1 METEQF
7 EFSEDPK
14 EIFSELV
21 KKALKGKQSD
31 FEFIRT
37 YEACKV
43 ARLYKISVKR
53 VSKTFKTL
61 YKKLMKTYAKDI
73 MTDEQKL
80 EMLMSMKQFE
90 ICYEYYKKEYELA
103 KDMLSEYRAYLSSG
117 HIFDQLVLNDIRSED
132 DCVDYRELPWTIFQK
147 NYKKLFTI
155 N

>member
-14 EIFSELV
+14 EIFEELV

-37 YEACKV
+37 YEMCKV
-43 ARLYKISVKR
+43 ARYYKISVKR
-53 VSKTFKTL
+53 VYKTFKTL

-73 MTDEQKL
+73 LTGEQKL

-90 ICYEYYKKEYELA
+90 ICYDYYKKEYELA

-117 HIFDQLVLNDIRSED
+117 HIFDQLVMNSVRPD
-132 DCVDYRELPWTIFQK
+132 DECVDYREVPWTIF
-147 NYKKLFTI
+147 
-155 N
+155 

>member
-37 YEACKV
+37 YETCKV
-43 ARLYKISVKR
+43 ARYYRISVKR
-53 VSKTFKTL
+53 VSKVFKTL

-90 ICYEYYKKEYELA
+90 ICYRYYEKEREIA
-103 KDMLSEYRAYLSSG
+103 KDMLDEYYAYLTNG
-117 HIFDQLVLNDIRSED
+117 HMFDQLIMNGVRSDD
-132 DCVDYRELPWTIFQK
+132 DCVDYRKLPWKIF
-147 NYKKLFTI
+147 
-155 N
+155 

>member
-1 METEQF
+1 METDQIEL
-7 EFSEDPK
+7 SEDPK
-14 EIFSELV
+14 EIFGELV

-37 YEACKV
+37 YEACKT

-53 VSKTFKTL
+53 VFKAFKTL

-73 MTDEQKL
+73 MVDEQKL

-90 ICYEYYKKEYELA
+90 ICYNYYKKECEIA

-117 HIFDQLVLNDIRSED
+117 HIFDQLVLNSVRPD
-132 DCVDYRELPWTIFQK
+132 DECVDYRELP
-147 NYKKLFTI
+147 
-155 N
+155 

>member
-14 EIFSELV
+14 KVFEELV

-31 FEFIRT
+31 FEFIKT
-37 YEACKV
+37 YEMCKV
-43 ARLYKISVKR
+43 ARYYKISVKK
-53 VSKTFKTL
+53 VYKTFKTL

-73 MTDEQKL
+73 LTGEQKL

-90 ICYEYYKKEYELA
+90 ICYNYYKKEYELA

-117 HIFDQLVLNDIRSED
+117 HIFDQLVLNDIRSD
-132 DCVDYRELPWTIFQK
+132 DECVDYRELPWTIF
-147 NYKKLFTI
+147 
-155 N
+155 

>member
-37 YEACKV
+37 YETCKV
-43 ARLYKISVKR
+43 ARYYKIGVKR
-53 VSKTFKTL
+53 VYKTFKTL

-73 MTDEQKL
+73 MADEQKL

-90 ICYEYYKKEYELA
+90 ICYDYYKKEYELA
-103 KDMLSEYRAYLSSG
+103 KDMLQEYRTYVSSG
-117 HIFDQLVLNDIRSED
+117 HIFDQLVLNCVRPDGE
-132 DCVDYRELPWTIFQK
+132 CVDYRDRKLPWIIF
-147 NYKKLFTI
+147 
-155 N
+155 

>member
-1 METEQF
+1 METDQF

-14 EIFSELV
+14 KVFEELV

-37 YEACKV
+37 YEMCKV
-43 ARLYKISVKR
+43 ARYYKISVKK
-53 VSKTFKTL
+53 VSKVFKTL

-73 MTDEQKL
+73 LTGEQKL

-90 ICYEYYKKEYELA
+90 ICYDYYKKEYELA

-117 HIFDQLVLNDIRSED
+117 HIFDQLVLNSVRSD
-132 DCVDYRELPWTIFQK
+132 DECVDYRELPWTIF
-147 NYKKLFTI
+147 
-155 N
+155 

>member
-1 METEQF
+1 METDQI

-14 EIFSELV
+14 EFFNELV

-37 YEACKV
+37 YEMCKV
-43 ARLYKISVKR
+43 ARYYKISVKK
-53 VSKTFKTL
+53 VSKVFKTI

-73 MTDEQKL
+73 LTGEQKL

-90 ICYEYYKKEYELA
+90 ICYNYYKKEYELA

-117 HIFDQLVLNDIRSED
+117 HIFDQLVLNDIRPD
-132 DCVDYRELPWTIFQK
+132 DECVDYRELPWTIF
-147 NYKKLFTI
+147 
-155 N
+155 

>member
-7 EFSEDPK
+7 ESMEDQEK
-14 EIFSELV
+14 FFEAVV
-21 KKALKGKQSD
+21 KKALSGKHSG

-37 YEACKV
+37 YEACET

-53 VSKTFKTL
+53 LSKVFKNL
-61 YKKLMKTYAKDI
+61 YKELMKTYAKDI

-90 ICYEYYKKEYELA
+90 ICYNYYKKEYELA

-117 HIFDQLVLNDIRSED
+117 HIFDQLVLNDIRPDD
-132 DCVDYRELPWTIFQK
+132 DCVDYRELPWTIF
-147 NYKKLFTI
+147 
-155 N
+155 

>member
-14 EIFSELV
+14 KVFEELV
-21 KKALKGKQSD
+21 KKALEGKHSD

-37 YEACKV
+37 YETCKV
-43 ARLYKISVKR
+43 ARYYKIGVKR
-53 VSKTFKTL
+53 VYKTFKTL

-90 ICYEYYKKEYELA
+90 ICYDYYKKEYELA
-103 KDMLSEYRAYLSSG
+103 KDMLSEYRVYLTSG
-117 HIFDQLVLNDIRSED
+117 HIFDQLVCNAIRSED
-132 DCVDYRELPWTIFQK
+132 DCVDYRKLPW
-147 NYKKLFTI
+147 KLF
-155 N
+155 

>member
-14 EIFSELV
+14 KVFEELV

-37 YEACKV
+37 YEMCKV
-43 ARLYKISVKR
+43 ARYYKISVKR
-53 VSKTFKTL
+53 VYKTFKTL
-61 YKKLMKTYAKDI
+61 YKKLVKTYAKDI
-73 MTDEQKL
+73 LTGEQKL

-90 ICYEYYKKEYELA
+90 ICYDYYKKEYELA

-117 HIFDQLVLNDIRSED
+117 HIFDQLVLNDIRSDD
-132 DCVDYRELPWTIFQK
+132 DCVDYRELPWTIF
-147 NYKKLFTI
+147 
-155 N
+155 

>member
-37 YEACKV
+37 YETCKV
-43 ARLYKISVKR
+43 ARYYKISVKK
-53 VSKTFKTL
+53 VSKVFKTL

-80 EMLMSMKQFE
+80 EMLMSMKQFKICHDYFEKERE
-90 ICYEYYKKEYELA
+90 IA
-103 KDMLSEYRAYLSSG
+103 KDMLSEYRAYLTSG
-117 HIFDQLVLNDIRSED
+117 HIFDQLVMNGVRSDD
-132 DCVDYRELPWTIFQK
+132 DCVDYRKLPW
-147 NYKKLFTI
+147 KLF
-155 N
+155 

>member
-14 EIFSELV
+14 KVFEELV

-37 YEACKV
+37 YEMCKV
-43 ARLYKISVKR
+43 ARYYKISVKR
-53 VSKTFKTL
+53 VSKVFKTL

-73 MTDEQKL
+73 MTGEQKL

-90 ICYEYYKKEYELA
+90 ICYDYYKKEYELA
-103 KDMLSEYRAYLSSG
+103 KDMLSEYRAYLTSG
-117 HIFDQLVLNDIRSED
+117 HIFDQLVMNSVRSDD
-132 DCVDYRELPWTIFQK
+132 DCVDYRKLPWKIF
-147 NYKKLFTI
+147 
-155 N
+155 

>member
-14 EIFSELV
+14 EIFEELV

-37 YEACKV
+37 YEMCKV
-43 ARLYKISVKR
+43 ARYYKISVKR

-73 MTDEQKL
+73 LTGEQKL

-90 ICYEYYKKEYELA
+90 ICYDYYKKEYELA

-117 HIFDQLVLNDIRSED
+117 HIFDQLVLNSVRPD
-132 DCVDYRELPWTIFQK
+132 DECVDYRKLPLIIF
-147 NYKKLFTI
+147 
-155 N
+155 

>member
-1 METEQF
+1 METDQF

-14 EIFSELV
+14 KVFEELV

-37 YEACKV
+37 YEMCKV
-43 ARLYKISVKR
+43 ARYYKISVKR

-73 MTDEQKL
+73 LTGEQKL

-90 ICYEYYKKEYELA
+90 ICYDYYKKEYELA

-117 HIFDQLVLNDIRSED
+117 HIFDQLVLNDVRSD
-132 DCVDYRELPWTIFQK
+132 DECVDYRELPWTIF
-147 NYKKLFTI
+147 
-155 N
+155 

>member
-14 EIFSELV
+14 KVFEELV

-37 YEACKV
+37 YEMCKV
-43 ARLYKISVKR
+43 ARYYKISVKR
-53 VSKTFKTL
+53 VYKTFKTL

-73 MTDEQKL
+73 LIGEQKL

-117 HIFDQLVLNDIRSED
+117 HIFDQLVLNDVRSED
-132 DCVDYRELPWTIFQK
+132 ECVDYREVPWTIF
-147 NYKKLFTI
+147 
-155 N
+155 

>member
-37 YEACKV
+37 YETCKV
-43 ARLYKISVKR
+43 ARYYKISVKK
-53 VSKTFKTL
+53 VSKVFKTL
-61 YKKLMKTYAKDI
+61 YKKLMKSYAKDI

-90 ICYEYYKKEYELA
+90 ICYRYYEKECEIA
-103 KDMLSEYRAYLSSG
+103 KDMLDEYYAYLTNG
-117 HIFDQLVLNDIRSED
+117 HIFDQLVMNGVRLDD
-132 DCVDYRELPWTIFQK
+132 DCVDYRKLPWKIF
-147 NYKKLFTI
+147 
-155 N
+155 

>member
-14 EIFSELV
+14 KVFEELV

-37 YEACKV
+37 YEMCKV
-43 ARLYKISVKR
+43 ARYYKISVKR

-73 MTDEQKL
+73 LTGEQKL

-90 ICYEYYKKEYELA
+90 ICYDYYKKEYELA

-117 HIFDQLVLNDIRSED
+117 HIFDQLVLNNIRSD
-132 DCVDYRELPWTIFQK
+132 DECVDYRELPWTIF
-147 NYKKLFTI
+147 
-155 N
+155 

>member
-1 METEQF
+1 METEQI

-14 EIFSELV
+14 KVFEELV

-37 YEACKV
+37 YEACKT
-43 ARLYKISVKR
+43 ARLYKSSVKR
-53 VSKTFKTL
+53 LSKVFKNL

-90 ICYEYYKKEYELA
+90 ICYNYFKKECAIA
-103 KDMLSEYRAYLSSG
+103 KDMLSEYRAYLSRG
-117 HIFDQLVLNDIRSED
+117 HIFDQLVLNGVRPD
-132 DCVDYRELPWTIFQK
+132 DECVDYRKLPLIIF
-147 NYKKLFTI
+147 
-155 N
+155 